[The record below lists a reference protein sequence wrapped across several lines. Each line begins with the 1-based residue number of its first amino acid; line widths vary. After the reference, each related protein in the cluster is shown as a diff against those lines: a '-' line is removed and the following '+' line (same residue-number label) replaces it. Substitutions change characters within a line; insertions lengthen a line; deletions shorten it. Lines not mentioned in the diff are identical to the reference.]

1 MAVPALAERAGVGP
15 AWGAGAVLL
24 SWLSVSLVCV
34 MTVIAWM
41 GRRAGIGQAGVGGW
55 YGLGSAV
62 AWSWKAGRSTTV
74 SSLLPLCWAW
84 EQADLCAQSLRA
96 GSQLLVTLG

>member
-55 YGLGSAV
+55 GVQWPGPGRL
-62 AWSWKAGRSTTV
+62 AGARQF
-74 SSLLPLCWAW
+74 PACC
-84 EQADLCAQSLRA
+84 LCAGPGNKQICVHSL
-96 GSQLLVTLG
+96 

>member
-55 YGLGSAV
+55 GVQWPGPGRL
-62 AWSWKAGRSTTV
+62 AGAPTV